1 MIALDTSVLVAIMLD
16 EPEAE
21 TFKTVLRQ
29 EAVITIG
36 WPTLFETRTV
46 LAAKRFSNPG
56 DIVARFSEAPNIT
69 AVAFDAKHYRAA
81 EQALERYGKGR
92 HPAGLNMGDCF
103 SYAVASVAKAPLLF
117 KGDDFGRTD
126 IMRHPASSAQ

>member
-29 EAVITIG
+29 ESVITIG

-46 LAAKRFSNPG
+46 LAAKRFSNLG
-56 DIVARFSEAPNIT
+56 DIVARFSEAPNVT
-69 AVAFDAKHYRAA
+69 TVAFDVKHYRAA
-81 EQALERYGKGR
+81 EQALEQYGKGR

-103 SYAVASVAKAPLLF
+103 SYAGASVAKAPLLF
-117 KGDDFGRTD
+117 KGSDFGRTD

>member
-1 MIALDTSVLVAIMLD
+1 MIAVDTSVIIAILLE

-29 EAVITIG
+29 DAVVIG
-36 WPTLFETRTV
+36 WPTLFEIRTV
-46 LAAKRFSNPG
+46 LAARRFSNAA
-56 DIVARFSEAPNIT
+56 DIVSRFVEAPNVT
-69 AVAFDAKHYRAA
+69 AVAFDGKHYRAA

-103 SYAVASVAKAPLLF
+103 SYAVAAVTKAPLLF
-117 KGDDFGRTD
+117 KGQDFGQTD
-126 IMRHPASSAQ
+126 LKLHPDSAMA

>member
-29 EAVITIG
+29 EPVIVIG

-46 LAAKRFSNPG
+46 LTAKRFSNPG
-56 DIVARFSEAPNIT
+56 EIIARFSEAPNIT
-69 AVAFDAKHYRAA
+69 ALAFDRKHYHAA
-81 EQALERYGKGR
+81 EHALERYGKGR
-92 HPAGLNMGDCF
+92 HPAGLNMGDCL
-103 SYAVASVAKAPLLF
+103 SYAVAAVAKAPLLF
-117 KGDDFGRTD
+117 KGNDFARTD
-126 IMRHPASSAQ
+126 VKCHPASATQ